1 MYRLL
6 DVAFA
11 IDNADFAFGKVG
23 ADEIVFWPVGH
34 FRGENARRRYRTDR
48 RREPGENQ
56 FAGLPIYPVFLT
68 PITPLLL
75 LDAEEHV
82 GLVLQAKHQFEGY
95 GEVVAVV
102 GDLVVGGAEAVGEL
116 VAPVAQVE

>member
-82 GLVLQAKHQFEGY
+82 GLVLQAIRQ
-95 GEVVAVV
+95 GEAHGEETTVDDDAFS
-102 GDLVVGGAEAVGEL
+102 LRSEAVGEF
-116 VAPVAQVE
+116 VYPVAQVE